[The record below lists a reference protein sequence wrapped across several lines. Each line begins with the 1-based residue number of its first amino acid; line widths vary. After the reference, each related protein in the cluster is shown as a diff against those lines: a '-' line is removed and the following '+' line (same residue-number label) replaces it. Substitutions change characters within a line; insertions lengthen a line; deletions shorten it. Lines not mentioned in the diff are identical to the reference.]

1 MSTTFPANVP
11 PSARPPVAS
20 TWPMTTDASHEFE
33 PSVGLEI
40 DDATIRLVRELR
52 CDGAAVVRM
61 VAWSATYADPSLAID
76 AYEAL
81 AHHEDR
87 LTYWSV
93 GATALGADWLN
104 PTISM
109 LVEDYLIQ
117 RAEDRVTAARE
128 ADEARR
134 VAEKELAAATKID
147 LYYLVRK
154 KMFCLTLD
162 RGDEEFWSIKFQEKW
177 ERDRFGDWMQRQKH
191 RFADFADY
199 MTEGDRFELERKLLR
214 EMLVTEQAV
223 KKQGLSAGGRRPL
236 RFWRGEA

>member
-1 MSTTFPANVP
+1 MSTTFPTNVP
-11 PSARPPVAS
+11 LGVHPLDAS
-20 TWPMTTDASHEFE
+20 TWPKTADAGNALE
-33 PSVGLEI
+33 PAVVLEI

-52 CDGAAVVRM
+52 CDGAPVVRV
-61 VAWSATYADPSLAID
+61 VAWSAIYADPSLAID

-87 LTYWSV
+87 LVYWSV
-93 GATALGADWLN
+93 GATALGPDWLN

-109 LVEDYLIQ
+109 LVEDYLCQ
-117 RAEDRVTAARE
+117 RAEDQVTAARE

-134 VAEKELAAATKID
+134 VAAKELAAATKID

-191 RFADFADY
+191 RFTDFADY
-199 MTEGDRFELERKLLR
+199 MTGGDRFELERQLLR

>member
-11 PSARPPVAS
+11 PGVRPPDAS
-20 TWPMTTDASHEFE
+20 TWPATADAGHALE
-33 PSVGLEI
+33 PGVVLEI
-40 DDATIRLVRELR
+40 DDATIRLVRELL
-52 CDGAAVVRM
+52 CDGAPVVRM
-61 VAWSATYADPSLAID
+61 VAWNAIYANPSLAID

-93 GATALGADWLN
+93 GATALGEDWLN

-109 LVEDYLIQ
+109 LVEDYLSQ
-117 RAEDRVTAARE
+117 RAEEQVTAARE

-134 VAEKELAAATKID
+134 VAAKELAAATKID

-154 KMFCLTLD
+154 KMFCLTLG
-162 RGDEEFWSIKFQEKW
+162 RGNEEFWSIKFQEKW
-177 ERDRFGDWMQRQKH
+177 ERDRFGDWMQRLKH
-191 RFADFADY
+191 RFSDFADY
-199 MTEGDRFELERKLLR
+199 MTEGDRFELERLLLR